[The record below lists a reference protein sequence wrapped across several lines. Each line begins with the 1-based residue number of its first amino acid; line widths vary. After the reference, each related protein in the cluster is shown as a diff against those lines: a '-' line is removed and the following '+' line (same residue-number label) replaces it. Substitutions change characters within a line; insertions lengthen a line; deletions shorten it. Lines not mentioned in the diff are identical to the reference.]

1 MAAQYTVLLPRPMP
15 SKRGQKYDSKRLYI
29 ILLLLLLAGDVE
41 MNPGPRN
48 LSQNTKDEGVRA
60 RSSRRHAAAVAPAEQ
75 CPPARSAAAAAVVPA
90 EQCPPERS
98 AVAAT
103 DAPAE
108 QSPPARS
115 VAAAVAAP
123 GERCSPARSAVAAV
137 DASGRVPPAGL
148 ERCPPARSAA
158 AAAVAPAEQS
168 PPARSAAAAAV
179 ASDRVP
185 PAGLEQCPPARS
197 ADAAAVASEEQ
208 SPPARSAAA
217 AADAPAE
224 QCPSER
230 SVAAAVD
237 ASDRVPPAGLEQC
250 PPARSADAAANAQ
263 SRLPI
268 STNAANAWDLTH
280 TEPEAIPGPSFT
292 SVSLMDVM
300 EGLRRTQLKVDKVS
314 DELGEMKHLLHV
326 LLRQQTQTP
335 ATSFGSDPPVSDR
348 RDDHTIQDDVK
359 GNENVRSQSPG
370 EPGLLVVGDSN
381 VRRLRLCNT
390 RANISFRSIPGAAT
404 HHVER
409 EVQVGGRSR

>member
-60 RSSRRHAAAVAPAEQ
+60 RSRR
-75 CPPARSAAAAAVVPA
+75 RRAAAVVPA
-90 EQCPPERS
+90 EQCP
-98 AVAAT
+98 
-103 DAPAE
+103 
-108 QSPPARS
+108 
-115 VAAAVAAP
+115 
-123 GERCSPARSAVAAV
+123 PARSAVAAV

-148 ERCPPARSAA
+148 E
-158 AAAVAPAEQS
+158 
-168 PPARSAAAAAV
+168 
-179 ASDRVP
+179 
-185 PAGLEQCPPARS
+185 QC
-197 ADAAAVASEEQ
+197 
-208 SPPARSAAA
+208 PPARSAAA
-217 AADAPAE
+217 AADA
-224 QCPSER
+224 
-230 SVAAAVD
+230 
-237 ASDRVPPAGLEQC
+237 
-250 PPARSADAAANAQ
+250 Q

-268 STNAANAWDLTH
+268 TTNAADAWDLTH

-300 EGLRRTQLKVDKVS
+300 EGLRLTQLKVDKVS
-314 DELGEMKHLLHV
+314 DELGEMKHLLHT

-335 ATSFGSDPPVSDR
+335 AVSLGSDPPVSDR
-348 RDDHTIQDDVK
+348 RDDHAIQDDAK

-370 EPGLLVVGDSN
+370 EPGLLIVGDSN

-404 HHVER
+404 DHVER
-409 EVQVGGRSR
+409 EVQAPTGAVAPNVVLHVGTNDLTSKGSEQIVSNLVKLAQQAKKRSGVKQVYICSVTPRKDIGSFVYSRAESVNNRGFIPSVPS